1 MDDGYEGSSSGET
14 SESSVETGSDAGT
27 VDGGE
32 VGSIT
37 EAETADAFDEG
48 SEGSVEPDPEA
59 SVSAE
64 SETEKSDTLDA
75 PVSSGKADISESE
88 ISEAFDEEA
97 PAKADAPVPPEA
109 KPELTTDK
117 AGTSTSKAETKPPE
131 SNRAPDSGETVH
143 VNCTREDLAGKE
155 HPETGVPYET
165 KVVEVNGRKLEV
177 TVPKFESNYDFKLD
191 SNQLQLDRQKHNDIC
206 NAKLKEHCEQNPDW
220 ANETFSQKQL
230 DQIKSGKKP
239 EGYTWHHDGGE
250 VGHMQLVDSK
260 VHHDTRHTGGIA
272 IWGNKSKY
280 T

>member
-1 MDDGYEGSSSGET
+1 MDDGYEGGSSGEI
-14 SESSVETGSDAGT
+14 SESSVETGSEAGT
-27 VDGGE
+27 VDSGE

-37 EAETADAFDEG
+37 EAETADAFDEV
-48 SEGSVEPDPEA
+48 SKGSVEPDPEA

-64 SETEKSDTLDA
+64 SGAEKSDTLDA
-75 PVSSGKADISESE
+75 PVSSSKTDITKSE
-88 ISEAFDEEA
+88 ISNAFDEET
-97 PAKADAPVPPEA
+97 PGKTDAPVPPEA
-109 KPELTTDK
+109 KSESTTDK
-117 AGTSTSKAETKPPE
+117 VEPVASKAEAKSPE
-131 SNRAPDSGETVH
+131 NNEPPDSSETVH
-143 VNCTREDLAGKE
+143 LNCTREDLAGKE

-165 KVVEVNGRKLEV
+165 KVVEVKGRQLEV

-191 SNQLQLDRQKHNDIC
+191 SDQLQLDRQKHNDIC

-230 DQIKSGKKP
+230 DQIKSGKNP